1 MCDLITTK
9 KAEKRKRKKKNL
21 FGSSSNSQPLKVEKL
36 LDNCD
41 ANPRRASN
49 ILQLVCQILLKS

>member
-9 KAEKRKRKKKNL
+9 EAGKKKKKNP
-21 FGSSSNSQPLKVEKL
+21 FGSSSYSQPLKVAKL

-41 ANPRRASN
+41 PNPRRASN
-49 ILQLVCQILLKS
+49 ILQPVCQILLKS

>member
-9 KAEKRKRKKKNL
+9 EAEQKRKKKNP
-21 FGSSSNSQPLKVEKL
+21 FGSSSYSQPLKVEKL

-49 ILQLVCQILLKS
+49 ILQPLCQILLKS